1 MSDDILDI
9 LRRWRFSP
17 EQNVRKIID
26 ASGRE
31 KIQVRV
37 DQGAF
42 QGVLQM
48 ELDGRPDGERP
59 FGFEF
64 YLDYYQHSRDRFV
77 ERTGSDKGFAL
88 SPKSCKRLFRESRRV
103 YERYVFLLQI
113 SDYKRVIRDTERNM
127 EVFRFVHRYAEQDD
141 DRHHLLRWWPYVLR
155 MNVEAQLVPLLSNEQ
170 VQDALSLVRDA
181 ERRIHELD
189 EVEAE
194 EFFVERDRSLRYLG
208 DMVTRLKSELPS
220 GPDDHLQ
227 NELIEAILEEH
238 FERAAEIR
246 DRLRELNA
254 LPDISSTLAKFHEKS

>member
-9 LRRWRFSP
+9 LRRWRYNS

-26 ASGRE
+26 QSGRE

-42 QGVLQM
+42 QGLLQM

-59 FGFEF
+59 FGFEY

-77 ERTGSDKGFAL
+77 ERTGTDKGFAL
-88 SPKSCKRLFRESRRV
+88 SPKSCKRLFGESRRI

-127 EVFRFVHRYAEQDD
+127 ELFRFVHRYAEQDD
-141 DRHHLLRWWPYVLR
+141 DRNHLRRWWPYVLR
-155 MNVEAQLVPLLSNEQ
+155 LNVEAQLVPLLSNEQ
-170 VQDALSLVRDA
+170 VEEALGLVRDA
-181 ERRIHELD
+181 ERRINELD

-194 EFFVERDRSLRYLG
+194 EFYLERDRSLRYLG
-208 DMVTRLKSELPS
+208 DMALRLKSELPAEP
-220 GPDDHLQ
+220 GARLQ

-254 LPDISSTLAKFHEKS
+254 LPDLNVLAKFQE

>member
-1 MSDDILDI
+1 MSDDVLDI
-9 LRRWRFSP
+9 LRRWRYTP

-26 ASGRE
+26 RSGRE

-42 QGVLQM
+42 QGLLQM

-59 FGFEF
+59 FGFEY
-64 YLDYYQHSRDRFV
+64 YLDYYQHARDRFV
-77 ERTGSDKGFAL
+77 ERTGSDKGFVL
-88 SPKSCKRLFRESRRV
+88 SPKSCQRLFNESRRI

-127 EVFRFVHRYAEQDD
+127 ELFRFIHRYAEQDD
-141 DRHHLLRWWPYVLR
+141 DRNHLRRWWPYVLR
-155 MNVEAQLVPLLSNEQ
+155 MNVEAQLVPLLRNEQ
-170 VQDALSLVRDA
+170 VEEALGLVRDA
-181 ERRIHELD
+181 ERRINELD

-194 EFFVERDRSLRYLG
+194 EFYAERDRSLRYLK
-208 DMVTRLKSELPS
+208 DMALRLKNELPPEP
-220 GPDDHLQ
+220 GDRLQ

-246 DRLRELNA
+246 DRLRELDA
-254 LPDISSTLAKFHEKS
+254 MPDISATLAKFHE

>member
-9 LRRWRFSP
+9 LRRWRHNP

-26 ASGRE
+26 RSGRE

-42 QGVLQM
+42 QGLLQM

-59 FGFEF
+59 FGFEY

-88 SPKSCKRLFRESRRV
+88 SPKSCKRLFGESRRI

-127 EVFRFVHRYAEQDD
+127 ELFRFVHRYAEQDD
-141 DRHHLLRWWPYVLR
+141 DRNHLRRWWPYVLR
-155 MNVEAQLVPLLSNEQ
+155 LNVEAQLVPLLSNEQ
-170 VQDALSLVRDA
+170 VEDALGLVRDA
-181 ERRIHELD
+181 ERRINELD

-208 DMVTRLKSELPS
+208 DMALRLKSELPPEP
-220 GPDDHLQ
+220 GDHLQ

-254 LPDISSTLAKFHEKS
+254 LPDISALAKFHE